1 MRIFVT
7 IGTQEPFDRLIKAVD
22 QIAAEHKEVEFIAQT
37 VNSGYVVQHMKTF
50 DFIAPEEYDTMLS
63 DSSLIVSHAG
73 MGTIISALQINK
85 PILVLSRIARLGEH
99 RNEHQLATAK
109 KMKELN
115 FVHVANDEN
124 DLKNKLNLFL
134 EEQKSL
140 FSLYQLGKNASPELI
155 KSIRN
160 FIQNKE
166 T

>member
-1 MRIFVT
+1 MKIFVT
-7 IGTQEPFDRLIKAVD
+7 IGTQEPFDRLIKAID
-22 QIAAEHKEVEFIAQT
+22 QVAAEHKEVEFTAQT
-37 VNSGYVVQHMKTF
+37 VSSEYVARHMKTF
-50 DFIAPEEYDTMLS
+50 GFIAPKEYNKILS

-85 PILVLSRIARLGEH
+85 PILVLSRIAQLGEH

-124 DLKNKLNLFL
+124 DLKNKLVRFI
-134 EEQKSL
+134 EDHKSL
-140 FSLYQLGKNASPELI
+140 SSLHQLGENASPELI

-160 FIQNKE
+160 FIHRKF
-166 T
+166 